1 MSGLKPRNRLVNFRL
16 TEEEY
21 GRLAAVCARKG
32 SPSISDFARA
42 AVLRMIEAEMSREG
56 PPDSV
61 LAALRERL
69 NDLERHFQN
78 LAQPAGEGLRPNPE
92 R

>member
-1 MSGLKPRNRLVNFRL
+1 MSGLKPRSRLVNFRL

-42 AVLRMIEAEMSREG
+42 AVLRRIEAEMTREG

-69 NDLERHFQN
+69 NDLERNFQN
-78 LAQPAGEGLRPNPE
+78 LAQPAGDGFQLKPE